1 MRKAAAA
8 WVSTAAG
15 EPRRPSQQR
24 SRLRFEVLLD
34 AADALLGDRETT
46 EVGLYDI
53 AGAAKVPPAS
63 VYHLFPT
70 KEAAFVA
77 LAERYLA
84 GLSNH
89 VTAPVSS
96 GQLRRWQDLVALE
109 LHRAVEYYNDHKVMS
124 KLFFGANVVRDVRI
138 LDVRNVEAASAS
150 TYDRMN
156 ALFEMPYLY
165 DADTKFAALI
175 GIYDGIWMTS
185 YARHGRITADFAR
198 ETELAGLAYCQT
210 FLPAVIP
217 LRAPPALTVA
227 GAGPNPITIESTKKR
242 PNSRRTSAGAKPS
255 ASER

>member
-1 MRKAAAA
+1 M
-8 WVSTAAG
+8 
-15 EPRRPSQQR
+15 
-24 SRLRFEVLLD
+24 LLD

-77 LAERYLA
+77 LAERYLV
-84 GLSNH
+84 GLNNNIIRP
-89 VTAPVSS
+89 TPSS
-96 GQLRRWQDLVALE
+96 QLRRWQDLVTLE

-124 KLFFGANVVRDVRI
+124 KLFFGANVIRDVRI
-138 LDVRNVEAASAS
+138 LDVKNVEAASAS
-150 TYDRMN
+150 TYSRMN
-156 ALFEMPYLY
+156 SLFEMPYLY

-198 ETELAGLAYCQT
+198 ESELAGLAYCET

-217 LRAPPALTVA
+217 LRAPPTLT
-227 GAGPNPITIESTKKR
+227 GADGGLNPITIESMDKR
-242 PNSRRTSAGAKPS
+242 SNTRPAGAGRKPS
-255 ASER
+255 ARGR

>member
-1 MRKAAAA
+1 MRKAAPARAA
-8 WVSTAAG
+8 AVQT
-15 EPRRPSQQR
+15 EPRRPSQRR
-24 SRLRFEVLLD
+24 SRLRFEMLLD
-34 AADALLGDRETT
+34 AADALLCDKETT

-77 LAERYLA
+77 LAERYLI
-84 GLSNH
+84 GLSSH
-89 VTAPVSS
+89 VIRPVPS
-96 GQLRRWQDLVALE
+96 GQLRRWQDFVTIE

-124 KLFFGANVVRDVRI
+124 KLFFGANVIPDVRL

-150 TYDRMN
+150 TYDRIN
-156 ALFEMPYLY
+156 ELFEMPYLF
-165 DADTKFAALI
+165 DPDTKFAALI

-198 ETELAGLAYCQT
+198 ESELAGIAYCET

-217 LRAPPALTVA
+217 LRTPA
-227 GAGPNPITIESTKKR
+227 
-242 PNSRRTSAGAKPS
+242 
-255 ASER
+255 

>member
-1 MRKAAAA
+1 M
-8 WVSTAAG
+8 
-15 EPRRPSQQR
+15 
-24 SRLRFEVLLD
+24 LLD

-84 GLSNH
+84 GLNAH
-89 VTAPVSS
+89 IVRPVSS
-96 GQLRRWQDLVALE
+96 GQLRRWQDFVTLE
-109 LHRAVEYYNDHKVMS
+109 MHRAIEYYNDNKVMS
-124 KLFFGANVVRDVRI
+124 KLFFGANVIPDVRI
-138 LDVRNVEAASAS
+138 LDVKNVKVASAS

-156 ALFEMPYLY
+156 TLFEMPYLY

-185 YARHGRITADFAR
+185 YARHGWITANFAR
-198 ETELAGLAYCQT
+198 ETELAAIAYCET

-217 LRAPPALTVA
+217 LRAPAIP
-227 GAGPNPITIESTKKR
+227 
-242 PNSRRTSAGAKPS
+242 
-255 ASER
+255 

>member
-1 MRKAAAA
+1 MT
-8 WVSTAAG
+8 TARAVTTVA

-24 SRLRFEVLLD
+24 SRLRYQMLLD
-34 AADALLGDRETT
+34 AADALLVDKETT

-63 VYHLFPT
+63 AYHLFPT

-77 LAERYLA
+77 LAERYLV

-89 VTAPVSS
+89 VVRPLGA
-96 GQLRRWQDLVALE
+96 GALRRWQDIVTIE
-109 LHRAVEYYNDHKVMS
+109 LHRAIEYYNKNPVMA
-124 KLFFGANVVRDVRI
+124 KLFFGANVIPDVRI
-138 LDVRNVEAASAS
+138 LDVKNVKAASAAI
-150 TYDRMN
+150 YDRMN
-156 ALFEMPYLY
+156 LLFEMPYLH

-198 ETELAGLAYCQT
+198 ETELAGLAYCET

-217 LRAPPALTVA
+217 LRAPT
-227 GAGPNPITIESTKKR
+227 
-242 PNSRRTSAGAKPS
+242 SR
-255 ASER
+255 